1 MMAAASALAL
11 ALALLAACTSHSSS
25 GPNGGLSG
33 TAAPNGSAAASD
45 TTPSDGAA
53 AGSGSAAASGATET
67 DGRANPGAFA
77 STLKWTDITKQV
89 DAAFA
94 PIKRKLTFARAT
106 MTVPLN
112 WADTGGKKVGI
123 TVVRIRSAK
132 QHDRIGSLIINP
144 GGPGDSAVEFALGV
158 ALDELPQGILDRF
171 DVIGFD
177 PRGVSASHPLNC
189 ITNKEKDAEST
200 SPADPTTEA
209 AWQQDTTEVTR
220 RAQECYAAYGSDL
233 TFYSTTET
241 VRDMEALRAKLGDSK
256 LSYLGF
262 SYGTLIGAEYA
273 SAYPDKVR
281 ALVLDGAV
289 DPTIDTIEQ
298 DKAQAAGF
306 QLAFSHFASAC
317 TATGSAC
324 KLGAD
329 PQGFVLR
336 LMAKAAANPIP
347 STNPQ
352 EKRRAGDGAVL
363 LGVASALY
371 DHALWPTLTKALV
384 NADRGD
390 AMGILAL
397 DDQYNQR
404 SPDGTYTN
412 IEDAN
417 AAIGCADTAQRP
429 TAAQARALEPQ
440 WRAEN
445 PLFGGSAASGL
456 GFCAL
461 WKAPPDEQIAVA
473 DNHSA
478 PVLVIGTTG
487 DPATPISGAR
497 HLATLLGSGRLLVW
511 NGDGHTAYPKTPCI
525 TGYVNSYFTDLTVPP
540 VGATCPAA

>member
-1 MMAAASALAL
+1 VHDRRRPPAVMAVASALTVA
-11 ALALLAACTSHSSS
+11 ALLGACTSH
-25 GPNGGLSG
+25 GPTGANGGLNSTPAPDGSAASSG
-33 TAAPNGSAAASD
+33 TAE
-45 TTPSDGAA
+45 
-53 AGSGSAAASGATET
+53 ASGASTGS
-67 DGRANPGAFA
+67 DGRASPDAFA
-77 STLKWTDITKQV
+77 SELKWTDITKQV
-89 DAAFA
+89 DAAFG
-94 PIKRKLTFARAT
+94 PVKRKLKFTRAT

-123 TVVRIRSAK
+123 TVVRIRSAQ
-132 QHDRIGSLIINP
+132 QHDRIGSLVINP
-144 GGPGDSAVEFALGV
+144 GGPGDSAVEFGIGV
-158 ALDELPQGILDRF
+158 VLDELPQGILDRF
-171 DVIGFD
+171 DVIAFD
-177 PRGVSASHPLNC
+177 PRGVGASHPLNC

-209 AWQQDTTEVTR
+209 AWQQDAAEVTR
-220 RAQECYAAYGSDL
+220 RAKECYAAYGNDL
-233 TFYSTTET
+233 TYYSTTQT
-241 VRDMEALRAKLGDSK
+241 VRDMEALRAKLGDRK

-262 SYGTLIGAEYA
+262 SYGTLIGAEFA

-289 DPTIDTIEQ
+289 DPTIDTIAQ

-317 TATGSAC
+317 TATGSSC

-336 LMAKAAANPIP
+336 LMAKAAAHPIP
-347 STNPQ
+347 SADPK

-371 DHALWPTLTKALV
+371 DHTLWPTLTTALV

-390 AMGILAL
+390 ATGILAL
-397 DDQYNQR
+397 DDRYNQR
-404 SPDGTYTN
+404 YPDGTYSN

-461 WKAPPDEQIAVA
+461 WKAPPDEQIVVA

-511 NGDGHTAYPKTPCI
+511 NGDGHTAYPKTKCV
-525 TGYVNSYFTDLTVPP
+525 TDYVNSYLIDLTVPP
-540 VGATCPAA
+540 DGATCPAA